1 MSWGIASCAPIT
13 IRSHFDAG
21 VGLAFAEGRR
31 DVPFDI
37 ARVYYLWNLQP
48 GIIRAIHA
56 HRELQ
61 QVYLAL
67 HGSIDVYLRDDQG
80 QRVVTLD
87 TPDQGLYLGP
97 MVWRHIE
104 ARTPGAAL
112 LVLASDIY
120 SESDYFRDIDT
131 YLMAARTL
139 RQGEP

>member
-1 MSWGIASCAPIT
+1 M
-13 IRSHFDAG
+13 
-21 VGLAFAEGRR
+21 
-31 DVPFDI
+31 
-37 ARVYYLWNLQP
+37 
-48 GIIRAIHA
+48 
-56 HRELQ
+56 Q